1 MVIENIIL
9 LMRERERERSQNS
22 KIFFFH
28 DEKKILKNLKSNCK
42 LIPNHSS
49 RIIHPK
55 FKQKYFDK
63 SDSNKKNQLN

>member
-1 MVIENIIL
+1 MVIETIIL
-9 LMRERERERSQNS
+9 LMREGERSQNS
-22 KIFFFH
+22 KTFFFH
-28 DEKKILKNLKSNCK
+28 DEKKKTYLKSNCK

-55 FKQKYFDK
+55 FRQKHFDK